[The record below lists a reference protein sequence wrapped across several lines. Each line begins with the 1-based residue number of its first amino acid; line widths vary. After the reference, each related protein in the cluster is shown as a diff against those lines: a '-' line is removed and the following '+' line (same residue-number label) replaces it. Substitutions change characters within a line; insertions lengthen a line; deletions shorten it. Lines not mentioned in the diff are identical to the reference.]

1 MLPTKRN
8 LVDHDNQAQ
17 AQSKPNH
24 YNALVRYRGLD
35 ASGKSD
41 LVKTQNQGGQV

>member
-1 MLPTKRN
+1 MFTTKQN
-8 LVDHDNQAQ
+8 LVDHDNQ

-24 YNALVRYRGLD
+24 YNALVPYRGLN

-41 LVKTQNQGGQV
+41 LVKIQNQGGQV